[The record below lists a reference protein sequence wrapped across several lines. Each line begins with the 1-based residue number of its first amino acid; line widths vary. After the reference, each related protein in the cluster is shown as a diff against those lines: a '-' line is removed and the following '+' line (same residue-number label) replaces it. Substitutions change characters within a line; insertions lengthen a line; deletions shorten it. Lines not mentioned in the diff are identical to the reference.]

1 MITIDILSPV
11 GGRTGGIENVIR
23 AWTRKLPGDEY
34 DIRVIHMA
42 PGMKYLEG
50 YNKAYSFA
58 ECMDDN
64 INSKLTHFARN
75 YAGFINSYGRPDICV
90 ATNWP
95 AMCVVADTVRRA
107 LDTHFIIL
115 SWVHSDISQYQA
127 AGLGGINEMLKADA
141 HLCISRSN
149 EESVKAVCPEAITY
163 LTGNP
168 VHMQTFVG
176 KDPGV
181 NTMCYVGRLQDV
193 KRVDIILE
201 ALYRARHKWKLK
213 IVGTGE
219 SEDELKEIVKYLG
232 QQNQVEFMGWQDNPW
247 ESCKGASAMIAASEY
262 EGFMLTGAE
271 ALSMGMTV
279 ISTPVDGVTDYVREG
294 MNGYFF
300 KYEDAIGLAGILDNI
315 YEGKMPLCDRKICHE
330 SVEKYS
336 EEVYFSRLKNIFDF
350 LLKRG

>member
-1 MITIDILSPV
+1 
-11 GGRTGGIENVIR
+11 
-23 AWTRKLPGDEY
+23 
-34 DIRVIHMA
+34 MA

-75 YAGFINSYGRPDICV
+75 YAGFIKQLWQTGYMCGNELASYVCCGRYGEK
-90 ATNWP
+90 
-95 AMCVVADTVRRA
+95 A

-181 NTMCYVGRLQDV
+181 NTMCYV
-193 KRVDIILE
+193 
-201 ALYRARHKWKLK
+201 
-213 IVGTGE
+213 
-219 SEDELKEIVKYLG
+219 
-232 QQNQVEFMGWQDNPW
+232 
-247 ESCKGASAMIAASEY
+247 
-262 EGFMLTGAE
+262 
-271 ALSMGMTV
+271 
-279 ISTPVDGVTDYVREG
+279 
-294 MNGYFF
+294 
-300 KYEDAIGLAGILDNI
+300 
-315 YEGKMPLCDRKICHE
+315 
-330 SVEKYS
+330 
-336 EEVYFSRLKNIFDF
+336 
-350 LLKRG
+350 

>member
-168 VHMQTFVG
+168 VHMQTFVW

-181 NTMCYVGRLQDV
+181 NTMCYVGRLQYV

-232 QQNQVEFMGWQDNPW
+232 QQNQVEFLVWQ
-247 ESCKGASAMIAASEY
+247 
-262 EGFMLTGAE
+262 
-271 ALSMGMTV
+271 
-279 ISTPVDGVTDYVREG
+279 
-294 MNGYFF
+294 
-300 KYEDAIGLAGILDNI
+300 
-315 YEGKMPLCDRKICHE
+315 
-330 SVEKYS
+330 
-336 EEVYFSRLKNIFDF
+336 
-350 LLKRG
+350 

>member
-115 SWVHSDISQYQA
+115 SWVHSDI
-127 AGLGGINEMLKADA
+127 
-141 HLCISRSN
+141 
-149 EESVKAVCPEAITY
+149 AVS
-163 LTGNP
+163 GS
-168 VHMQTFVG
+168 
-176 KDPGV
+176 
-181 NTMCYVGRLQDV
+181 
-193 KRVDIILE
+193 
-201 ALYRARHKWKLK
+201 RARR
-213 IVGTGE
+213 
-219 SEDELKEIVKYLG
+219 D
-232 QQNQVEFMGWQDNPW
+232 
-247 ESCKGASAMIAASEY
+247 
-262 EGFMLTGAE
+262 
-271 ALSMGMTV
+271 
-279 ISTPVDGVTDYVREG
+279 
-294 MNGYFF
+294 
-300 KYEDAIGLAGILDNI
+300 
-315 YEGKMPLCDRKICHE
+315 
-330 SVEKYS
+330 
-336 EEVYFSRLKNIFDF
+336 
-350 LLKRG
+350 